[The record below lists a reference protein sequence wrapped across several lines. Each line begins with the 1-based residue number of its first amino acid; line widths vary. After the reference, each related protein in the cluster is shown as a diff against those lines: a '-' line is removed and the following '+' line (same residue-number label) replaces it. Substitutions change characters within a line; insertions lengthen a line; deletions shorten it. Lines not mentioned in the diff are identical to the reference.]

1 MRCWLLP
8 AGSSLESMTVLG
20 VTPLALWGSAQV
32 LMVLT
37 SSSMVMARRENIL
50 QAQGARQAT
59 RQQPL
64 PRPRACEVSRP
75 RGRAVR
81 RSRRQSPPPSN
92 RTTRRRPKTPPAVVR
107 RAHAGSP
114 PAALRRQRPRAVHRS
129 ARAHPHSQAPP
140 ARPAP
145 CGAAPPGVR
154 MTCCCDL
161 MFLFPAG
168 GQEEVARVSFAKVLG
183 PAGLIA
189 AERRTSRIVR

>member
-92 RTTRRRPKTPPAVVR
+92 RTTRKRPKTPPAVVR
-107 RAHAGSP
+107 RALAGSP
-114 PAALRRQRPRAVHRS
+114 PTALSGATPARHPQVRS
-129 ARAHPHSQAPP
+129 GTPPLAGPARAPRTLRCSP
-140 ARPAP
+140 ARCAH
-145 CGAAPPGVR
+145 
-154 MTCCCDL
+154 DL
-161 MFLFPAG
+161 L
-168 GQEEVARVSFAKVLG
+168 L
-183 PAGLIA
+183 
-189 AERRTSRIVR
+189 